1 VFVRVVP
8 DLTFGRLWYCAGNSK
23 GSEGAAG
30 ERPPPT
36 DGGPDERH
44 SEPAQQGRGRYRRLF
59 HTKGQPLA
67 LGPDPTGKSEI
78 RRDLRNRV
86 REAAENQEAD
96 QSIPGTGKERD
107 TKE

>member
-8 DLTFGRLWYCAGNSK
+8 DLTFGRLWYCAGKSK
-23 GSEGAAG
+23 GAECTAG

-59 HTKGQPLA
+59 HAKGQPLA
-67 LGPDPTGKSEI
+67 LGPDPTSKSEI
-78 RRDLRNRV
+78 RRHLRNRI
-86 REAAENQEAD
+86 REPAENQETEQAI
-96 QSIPGTGKERD
+96 SGAGNERN